1 MISQDRSAEQL
12 DDNLQ
17 HNRNFFVN
25 ILHRKKAQIERKTL
39 EDEKNQSILKSPILL
54 TVFNVHEKL
63 EVAVDLKLVK

>member
-17 HNRNFFVN
+17 DNRNFFVN